1 MNYHKINISKMR
13 PRVSMSK
20 YQLMIGYTIFNTCT
34 YLNTENLSDVL
45 YFLSKS
51 VLNIILQLNISE
63 YKMHNSSQTLH
74 NINFLAL
81 QTIALKFGGI
91 FLHS

>member
-34 YLNTENLSDVL
+34 YLKTENLSDV
-45 YFLSKS
+45 
-51 VLNIILQLNISE
+51 
-63 YKMHNSSQTLH
+63 
-74 NINFLAL
+74 NF
-81 QTIALKFGGI
+81 F
-91 FLHS
+91 